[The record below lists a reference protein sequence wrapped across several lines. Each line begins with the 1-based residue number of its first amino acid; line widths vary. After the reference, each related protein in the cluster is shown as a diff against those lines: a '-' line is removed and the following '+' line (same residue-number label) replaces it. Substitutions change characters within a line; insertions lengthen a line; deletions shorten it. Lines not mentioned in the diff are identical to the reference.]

1 MKRSKI
7 LQILI
12 DFIILYVTVY
22 CFTEWIGLGTEEV
35 SKKLILV
42 VSTIFYSDLFG
53 FYDRKGLAKNELLF
67 SLSMVIFFTF
77 ITSVFITFI
86 FYFTV
91 LGRKIYISYFIV
103 LFAYIF
109 IKNKLN
115 LIYPLKL
122 RYFSLGCDEL
132 LTKYDIKE
140 FYSFDENQVYS
151 ANDVIILNDMSKLP
165 EEVSINILKLKL
177 SGITVVPL
185 SKFIEKR
192 FDKIPIEF
200 YEDLNRLIF
209 LDGFDRIKS
218 KSERAIKRVFDVVF
232 SFLLLILTSPIL
244 FLVSIAIKL
253 DSKGPVFFKQRRT
266 GEHNIPFMIYKFRSM
281 YVDAEKFGAKW
292 AEKDDP
298 RITRVGKFIRK
309 TRIDELP
316 QLINILK
323 GEMSF
328 VGPRPERPEFDEML
342 SKEIP
347 FWMLRYLV
355 KPGLTGWAQINYDYG
370 ASIEDSREK
379 LKYDLFYIKNF
390 SLYLDLKIIFKTLKV
405 IFFGKGR

>member
-1 MKRSKI
+1 MKKSKI

-35 SKKLILV
+35 PKKLILV

-109 IKNKLN
+109 LKNKLN

-177 SGITVVPL
+177 SGITVIPL
-185 SKFIEKR
+185 SKFLEKS

-218 KSERAIKRVFDVVF
+218 KTERSIKRVFDVVF

-266 GEHNIPFMIYKFRSM
+266 GEHNTPFMIYKFRSM

-298 RITRVGKFIRK
+298 RITRVGRFIRK